1 MKKDITTIGSATL
14 DIMYY
19 TDDLV
24 LLDNQKDLLR
34 QKLIAFEWAAKL
46 YGQRAYFTYGGG
58 GANTAVAFA
67 NLGIKTKTILS
78 LGSDPIAQEIFY
90 NLKNNKVDT
99 SLVQKHGKNRT
110 GVSFIV
116 NSADHDS
123 EHVIFVYRGAN
134 NDLDLGPQFVR
145 KINSGWVYLSS
156 GFSKYL
162 FDHCRHKKINIVWNP
177 DAQTLKK
184 GIKFLSRFLAD
195 TAVLIVNR
203 DEAMALVAEK
213 NISRLLKKL
222 HKAGQK
228 LTVITDGRRGAYV
241 VDDQKI
247 HYCRAMLKKTEANT
261 TGAGDAFGSGFT
273 AGLIKYNWDLDKA
286 LKLGIANSGSVVQ
299 KIGAQA
305 GLLKQGDL
313 KKFNL

>member
-24 LLDNQKDLLR
+24 LLDNKKDLLR

-58 GANTAVAFA
+58 GANTAVSLS
-67 NLGIKTKTILS
+67 NLGIKTKTIVS
-78 LGSDPIAQEIFY
+78 IGHDPIAQEIY
-90 NLKNNKVDT
+90 QNLKNHKVDT
-99 SLVQKHGKNRT
+99 GLVQKHSLKRT

-116 NSADHDS
+116 NSEKNDS

-134 NDLDLGPQFVR
+134 HDLDLGAQVVCR
-145 KINSGWVYLSS
+145 IKTGWVYLSS
-156 GFSKYL
+156 GFSKNL
-162 FDHCRHKKINIVWNP
+162 FDHCRRKKINIAWNP

-184 GIKFLSRFLAD
+184 GIKFLAKFLAS

-203 DEAMALVAEK
+203 DEALALVSEK
-213 NISRLLKKL
+213 NISLLLKKL
-222 HKAGQK
+222 HKFGQK

-241 VDDQKI
+241 YDGHKI
-247 HYCRAMLKKTEANT
+247 HYCRALLKKTEANT
-261 TGAGDAFGSGFT
+261 TGAGDAFGAGFV

-286 LKLGIANSGSVVQ
+286 LRLGIANSGSVVQ

-305 GLLKQGDL
+305 GLLKQSDL
-313 KKFNL
+313 KKFKL